1 MAHGFKTPEEAGVD
15 RKKIWIVCGILSM
28 FGVAML
34 QTASYAETFPDVR
47 KGHWAYDAVE
57 KTARLGL
64 VLGPG
69 DGTFKGDK
77 PPTRYELAMGMAKIL
92 AEVENRIAVR
102 GVSDSLLKN
111 LERLN
116 LHFAKQI
123 DEIKREQELQRN
135 AIRVLYKEKGK
146 TPPF

>member
-1 MAHGFKTPEEAGVD
+1 MD
-15 RKKIWIVCGILSM
+15 RKRIWITCAVLSL
-28 FGVAML
+28 FLAAAFQSVGH
-34 QTASYAETFPDVR
+34 AETFPDVR
-47 KGHWAYDAVE
+47 RGHWAYDAVE

-69 DGTFKGDK
+69 DGTFKGNR
-77 PPTRYELAMGMAKIL
+77 PPTRYELAMGMAKVL

-116 LHFAKQI
+116 MHFASQI

-135 AIRVLYKEKGK
+135 AIRALYKNARK

>member
-1 MAHGFKTPEEAGVD
+1 MD
-15 RKKIWIVCGILSM
+15 RKKVWILCGILSL
-28 FGVAML
+28 FLVAAF
-34 QTASYAETFPDVR
+34 QSVTHAETFNDVR
-47 KGHWAYDAVE
+47 PGHWAYDAVE

-69 DGTFKGDK
+69 DGSFKGDK
-77 PPTRYELAMGMAKIL
+77 PPTRYELAMGMAKVL

-111 LERLN
+111 LEKLN
-116 LHFAKQI
+116 LHFAAQI
-123 DEIKREQELQRN
+123 DEIKAEQQLQRD
-135 AIRVLYKEKGK
+135 AIRKLYKDLRK

>member
-1 MAHGFKTPEEAGVD
+1 MD
-15 RKKIWIVCGILSM
+15 RKRIWIICGLVSFM
-28 FGVAML
+28 AVAAFQQVGHA
-34 QTASYAETFPDVR
+34 QTFSDVR
-47 KGHWAYDAVE
+47 PGHWAYDAVE
-57 KTARLGL
+57 KSARLGL

-69 DGTFKGDK
+69 DGTFKGDM
-77 PPTRYELAMGMAKIL
+77 PPTRYEMAMGMAKVL

-116 LHFAKQI
+116 LHFASQI
-123 DEIKREQELQRN
+123 DGIKREQELQRE
-135 AIRVLYKEKGK
+135 AIRKLYQEQGR

>member
-1 MAHGFKTPEEAGVD
+1 MD
-15 RKKIWIVCGILSM
+15 RKRIWLMCGIVSM
-28 FGVAML
+28 VAVAL
-34 QTASYAETFPDVR
+34 FHSVARAQTFPDVR

-69 DGTFKGDK
+69 DGTFKGDR

-123 DEIKREQELQRN
+123 DDIKREQELQRN
-135 AIRVLYKEKGK
+135 AIRKLYQEHRKA
-146 TPPF
+146 PPF

>member
-1 MAHGFKTPEEAGVD
+1 LD
-15 RKKIWIVCGILSM
+15 RKKIWILCGILSL
-28 FGVAML
+28 FLVAAF
-34 QTASYAETFPDVR
+34 QSVSHAETFSDVR
-47 KGHWAYDAVE
+47 QGHWAYDAVE

-69 DGTFKGDK
+69 DGSFKGDQ

-111 LERLN
+111 LEKLN
-116 LHFAKQI
+116 LHFAAQI
-123 DEIKREQELQRN
+123 DEIKVEQERQRD
-135 AIRVLYKEKGK
+135 AIRKLYQDMRK